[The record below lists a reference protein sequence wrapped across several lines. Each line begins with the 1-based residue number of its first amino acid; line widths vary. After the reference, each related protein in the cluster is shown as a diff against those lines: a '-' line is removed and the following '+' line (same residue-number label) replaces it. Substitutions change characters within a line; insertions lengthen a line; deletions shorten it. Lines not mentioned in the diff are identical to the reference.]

1 MIHVED
7 LARRVMLSLRR
18 SSKVE
23 IQRDF
28 FDDIVE
34 DIAEELSASMAMT
47 PDEIGREIS
56 DVLMESDFVDELYAS
71 EHEIAGIVARF
82 LERVTH

>member
-18 SSKVE
+18 SCKID

-34 DIAEELSASMAMT
+34 DIAEELSASIAMT

-56 DVLMESDFVDELYAS
+56 DVLMESPVVDELYAT
-71 EHEIAGIVARF
+71 EHEIAGVVARF
-82 LERVTH
+82 LDRVTH